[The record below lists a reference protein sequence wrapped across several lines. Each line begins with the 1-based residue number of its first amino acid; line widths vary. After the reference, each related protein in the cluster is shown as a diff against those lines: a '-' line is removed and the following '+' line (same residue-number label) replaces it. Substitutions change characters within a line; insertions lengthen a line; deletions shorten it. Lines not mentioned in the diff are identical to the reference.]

1 MTDFSFFGSYMSL
14 AYESDDSGR
23 NRWLCLKSLHGV
35 SKARMKSMKI
45 VPVYKGKPEILREV
59 SASWVSMS
67 LRSEHG
73 SMEITFSEPDRLL
86 FRGTGKDYGL
96 MIDTMPVYNFEYNY
110 LLGTRNRPF
119 CIVNSY
125 KNLCRYLIYAAEGGL
140 SLEQQI
146 QIDTTGSCDI
156 SDNHSVIMVSS
167 NSDGEFLA
175 VIEDIP
181 THSLLPVQE
190 QPILRGF

>member
-1 MTDFSFFGSYMSL
+1 MSL

-73 SMEITFSEPDRLL
+73 SMGNYIFGAGQTSVSGGQEKIM
-86 FRGTGKDYGL
+86 GL
-96 MIDTMPVYNFEYNY
+96 
-110 LLGTRNRPF
+110 
-119 CIVNSY
+119 
-125 KNLCRYLIYAAEGGL
+125 
-140 SLEQQI
+140 
-146 QIDTTGSCDI
+146 
-156 SDNHSVIMVSS
+156 
-167 NSDGEFLA
+167 
-175 VIEDIP
+175 
-181 THSLLPVQE
+181 
-190 QPILRGF
+190 